1 MLDRLMDFLSGTN
14 EEPGIV
20 QTDLDLAVAALLVEA
35 ARMDDVFDDAERAT
49 IESLLAKRF
58 ELSESDAAT
67 LVARADERVQAS
79 AQYFRFTHE
88 IVQRMSEEERGG
100 VIEMLW
106 RVAYADG
113 ELDPHEDALI
123 RQIAGLIHVTDRD
136 RARARQRALGTPQV

>member
-49 IESLLAKRF
+49 IEGLLAKRF

-136 RARARQRALGTPQV
+136 RARARQRALGTPKV